1 MILFSLLFYGIFARF
16 REQACTFI
24 CPYGRLQSTVLDEN
38 SIVVAYDY
46 KRGEKRDTLRR
57 GQSLEQRKAAGSGDC
72 IDCHQC
78 VSVCP
83 TGIDIRNGLQ
93 YECIGCAA
101 CVDACDG
108 VMDKMNY
115 PRGLIRFTTQ
125 NGMAHGWNRSQIW
138 RHVLR
143 PRVLIYGAVLLALC
157 AALLGSLV
165 VRTPLKVD
173 VVRDRAALSRI
184 VAGGKLENV
193 YRLQI
198 MNATEQPQRYRISA
212 EGLQGLVLAS
222 DAQVAVGPAES
233 RWVAVRLQVPY
244 GAAAPGSHPIYFT
257 VTAVSGQAQ
266 VSEESAFLVPR

>member
-1 MILFSLLFYGIFARF
+1 
-16 REQACTFI
+16 
-24 CPYGRLQSTVLDEN
+24 V
-38 SIVVAYDY
+38 
-46 KRGEKRDTLRR
+46 
-57 GQSLEQRKAAGSGDC
+57 
-72 IDCHQC
+72 H
-78 VSVCP
+78 VCP
-83 TGIDIRNGLQ
+83 TGIDIRQGLQ

-108 VMDKMNY
+108 VMDKMSY
-115 PRGLIRFTTQ
+115 QRGLIRFTTQ
-125 NGMAHGWNRSQIW
+125 NGMAKRWSRSQIW

-143 PRVLIYGAVLLALC
+143 PRVLVYGAVLLALC
-157 AALLGSLV
+157 AALLGSLL

-212 EGLQGLVLAS
+212 EGLEGLVLAS
-222 DAQVAVGPAES
+222 EAEVAVGPAES

-244 GAAAPGSHPIYFT
+244 GAAPGSHPIHFDIRT
-257 VTAVSGQAQ
+257 VSGDAR
-266 VSEESAFLVPR
+266 VSEKSAFLVPR

>member
-1 MILFSLLFYGIFARF
+1 MCPYARF
-16 REQACTFI
+16 
-24 CPYGRLQSTVLDEN
+24 QSAMFDQDTL
-38 SIVVAYDY
+38 IVSYDTG
-46 KRGEKRDTLRR
+46 RGEPR
-57 GQSLEQRKAAGSGDC
+57 GSRSRKADPAALSLGACVDC
-72 IDCHQC
+72 NLC
-78 VSVCP
+78 VHVCP
-83 TGIDIRNGLQ
+83 TGIDIRQGLQ

-101 CVDACDG
+101 CVDVCDG

-125 NGMAHGWNRSQIW
+125 NGMAKGWTRSQIW

-143 PRVLIYGAVLLALC
+143 PRVLVYGAVLLALC

-212 EGLQGLVLAS
+212 EGLEGLALAS
-222 DAQVAVGPAES
+222 DAVVAVGPAES

-244 GAAAPGSHPIYFT
+244 GAAAPGSHPIHFNIS
-257 VTAVSGQAQ
+257 AVSGDAQ
-266 VSEESAFLVPR
+266 VSEKSAFLVPR